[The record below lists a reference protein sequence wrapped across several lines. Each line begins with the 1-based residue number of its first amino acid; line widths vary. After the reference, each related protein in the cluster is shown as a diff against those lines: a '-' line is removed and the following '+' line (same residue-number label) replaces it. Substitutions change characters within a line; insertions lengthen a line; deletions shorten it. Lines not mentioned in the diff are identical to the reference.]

1 MTKPMQLIAIILF
14 FMSSTAVMAGTIIE
28 LQNNNELNTVIT
40 DGNQV
45 RMNMGGSDY
54 MIVDYRSHSVRV
66 VSPQKQQV
74 MLLDTGST
82 AAMNKTPLVR
92 SAVKNLGT
100 GQAVAGY
107 NTQKYGFTANGKS
120 CGLIYGSKDAYQAQ
134 GIKELLAAMRTMMQK
149 QRDMLGA
156 FASLVDDC
164 TLADMSITDHI
175 NTIGVP
181 MRTERNGKVE
191 TEVKSIKTDVSLPA
205 DVFHIPPTYKSVN
218 MLGQVQ
224 AIPKDISQ
232 TRQQAQQHQ
241 PQTQQMAQQMQ
252 HSGQLLPEAHEQ
264 MRRAQQMRQQYQ
276 QR

>member
-1 MTKPMQLIAIILF
+1 MTKPMQLIAIVLF
-14 FMSSTAVMAGTIIE
+14 LMSSTAVMAGTVIE
-28 LQNNNELNTVIT
+28 LQNNNELNTVLT
-40 DGNQV
+40 DGNQA

-54 MIVDYRSHSVRV
+54 MIVDYKSHSVSV

-74 MLLDTGST
+74 MLLDTGSA

-92 SAVKNLGT
+92 TAVKNLGT

-120 CGLIYGSKDAYQAQ
+120 CGLIYGSKDAYQAH

-164 TLADMSITDHI
+164 TLADMSITDHV

-191 TEVKSIKTDVSLPA
+191 TEVKSIRTDVALPA
-205 DVFHIPPTYKSVN
+205 DVFHIPPSYKSVN

-224 AIPKDISQ
+224 AASKDMGRQ
-232 TRQQAQQHQ
+232 QQAQQHL
-241 PQTQQMAQQMQ
+241 PQTQQMAQHMHQ
-252 HSGQLLPEAHEQ
+252 SGQLPPQAMER
-264 MRRAQQMRQQYQ
+264 MRRTQQMRQQYQ